1 MADGSSTSDA
11 AGASAPA
18 DSSGLSVVQKEYLS
32 GFGAGLAAARAL
44 PAADGGAASP
54 AEASTW
60 FNTPL
65 DEITREERLKIE
77 RDPFSIW
84 DQMVAAA
91 QSSTAPKDGDVFRYK
106 YHGLFWVAPAQDFFM
121 VRIKI
126 PGNVLSS
133 HQARAV
139 ARLSDDLANGYV
151 DVTTR
156 GNLQVRNLPPSAP
169 IEVLKRLSECGLS
182 SRGAGADNVR
192 NVTASPLAGL
202 DPSELIDT
210 RGLARDMQ
218 FYLNNHLEL
227 FGLPR
232 KFNISFDG
240 GGAISNV
247 SDTNDIAFIASRAKD
262 QPDSGPVLFRV
273 QLAGIT
279 GHQRF
284 AIDSGIVIEP
294 EHAVLLAGAML
305 HVFAEHGDRT
315 NRNTAR
321 LCYLL
326 DRIGLDEFLRLT
338 ETRLGMPLSRVA
350 ATSLTKRPAVS
361 RRAHLGAH
369 VQGAGGRH
377 YVGVLVT
384 AGRLTTAQ
392 LRKLAEAADRY
403 GEGEL
408 RLTVWQNVLIP
419 SVRDEY
425 LHDLMAFLA
434 DEGLSC
440 DASAVAGTM
449 VACTGNTGC
458 RFAESDTK
466 GHAALIAAR
475 IAGRFA
481 FSDAINIH
489 LTGCPHSCAQHY
501 IGDIGFLGAQ
511 MPSTEGEARIEGY
524 HMYLGGGSDDQQ
536 ALAREIARNVPASEL
551 PAMVLHLLE
560 QYQADMLPGEP
571 FFAFAARHSVD
582 ELRAMALL
590 PALEGA
596 H

>member
-1 MADGSSTSDA
+1 MADGANQGSASNDA
-11 AGASAPA
+11 TLP
-18 DSSGLSVVQKEYLS
+18 DSSGMSVVQKEYLS
-32 GFGAGLAAARAL
+32 GFGAGLAAAQAL
-44 PAADGGAASP
+44 PAAGSASS
-54 AEASTW
+54 AEPSSW

-91 QSSTAPKDGDVFRYK
+91 KDGTPPKDGDVFRYK

-139 ARLSDDLANGYV
+139 ARLSDDLANGFV

-169 IEVLKRLSECGLS
+169 VEVLKRLSECGLS

-218 FYLNNHLEL
+218 FYINNHLEV

-240 GGAISNV
+240 GGTISNV
-247 SDTNDIAFIASRAKD
+247 SDTNDIAFIATRSND
-262 QPDSGPVLFRV
+262 QPDSGAVLFRV

-284 AIDSGIVIEP
+284 AIESGIVVEP

-305 HVFAEHGDRT
+305 AVFAQHGDRT

-326 DRIGLDEFLRLT
+326 DRIGLEEFLRLT
-338 ETRLGMPLSRVA
+338 ELEFGKSLSRVSA
-350 ATSLTKRPAVS
+350 SSLIARPAVS

-369 VQGAGGRH
+369 PQGGNGRH

-392 LRKLAEAADRY
+392 LRKLADAADRY
-403 GEGEL
+403 GENEL

-440 DASAVAGTM
+440 DASLVAGSM

-466 GHAALIAAR
+466 GHAAQIAAS
-475 IAGRFA
+475 IAGRFS
-481 FSDAINIH
+481 FGDAVNIH

-511 MPSTEGEARIEGY
+511 MPSKDDEARIEGY

-536 ALAREIARNVPASEL
+536 RLAREIARNVPAAEL
-551 PAMVLHLLE
+551 PRIVSHLLD
-560 QYQADMLPGEP
+560 QYQSQMLPGET
-571 FFAFAARHSVD
+571 FFAFSARHSLE
-582 ELRAMALL
+582 ELRGMALL
-590 PALEGA
+590 PAA
-596 H
+596 VTSN

>member
-1 MADGSSTSDA
+1 MAEGSSPGEATSNA
-11 AGASAPA
+11 ALP
-18 DSSGLSVVQKEYLS
+18 DTSGMSVVQKEYLS
-32 GFGAGLAAARAL
+32 GFGAGLAAARVL
-44 PAADGGAASP
+44 PVAGGTGGAGEP
-54 AEASTW
+54 TTW

-65 DEITREERLKIE
+65 DEVTREERLKIE

-91 QSSTAPKDGDVFRYK
+91 KSGTPPKDGDVFRYK

-139 ARLSDDLANGYV
+139 ARLSDDLANGFV

-169 IEVLKRLSECGLS
+169 VEVLKRLSECGLS

-202 DPSELIDT
+202 DPSELLDT

-218 FYLNNHLEL
+218 FYLNNHLEV

-247 SDTNDIAFIASRAKD
+247 SDTNDIAFIATRVKE
-262 QPDSGPVLFRV
+262 QPEGAPVLFRV

-326 DRIGLDEFLRLT
+326 DRIGMEEFLKLT
-338 ETRLGMPLSRVA
+338 EAKLGMPLARVA
-350 ATSLTKRPAVS
+350 ATSLTARPAVS

-369 VQGAGGRH
+369 LQGSGGRH

-392 LRKLAEAADRY
+392 LKKLAEAADRY

-408 RLTVWQNVLIP
+408 RTTVWQNVLIP

-440 DASAVAGTM
+440 DASSVAGTM

-466 GHAALIAAR
+466 GHAALIAAS
-475 IAGRFA
+475 IAGRFS

-511 MPSTEGEARIEGY
+511 MPKAGDDARIEGY

-536 ALAREIARNVPASEL
+536 ALAREIARNVPALEL
-551 PAMVLHLLE
+551 PGMVSHLLE
-560 QYQADMLPGEP
+560 QYQTKMLAGET

-582 ELRAMALL
+582 ELRSMALL
-590 PALEGA
+590 PALQA
-596 H
+596 AT

>member
-1 MADGSSTSDA
+1 MADGASQD
-11 AGASAPA
+11 GASADATLP
-18 DSSGLSVVQKEYLS
+18 DTSGMSVVQKEYLS

-44 PAADGGAASP
+44 PAAGSGTP
-54 AEASTW
+54 AEASNW
-60 FNTPL
+60 FNTPI

-77 RDPFSIW
+77 RDPFAIW

-91 QSSTAPKDGDVFRYK
+91 QSGTPPADGDVFRYK

-139 ARLSDDLANGYV
+139 ARISDDLANGFV

-169 IEVLKRLSECGLS
+169 VEVLKRLFECGLS

-218 FYLNNHLEL
+218 FYINNHLEV

-247 SDTNDIAFIASRAKD
+247 SDTNDIAFIATRTKD
-262 QPDSGPVLFRV
+262 QPDTGAVLFRV

-284 AIDSGIVIEP
+284 AVESGIVVEP
-294 EHAVLLAGAML
+294 KHAVQLAGAML

-326 DRIGLDEFLRLT
+326 DRIGMDEFLKLT
-338 ETRLGMPLSRVA
+338 EAHFGMPLSHVA
-350 ATSLTKRPAVS
+350 ASSLTARPAVQ

-369 VQGAGGRH
+369 VQGTSGRH

-384 AGRLTTAQ
+384 AGRLSTAQ

-425 LHDLMAFLA
+425 LHDLMDFLA

-440 DASAVAGTM
+440 DASSVAGTM

-466 GHAALIAAR
+466 GHAAQIASS
-475 IAGRFA
+475 IAGRFS

-501 IGDIGFLGAQ
+501 IGDIGLLGAQ
-511 MPSTEGEARIEGY
+511 MPQADGQPRIEGY

-536 ALAREIARNVPASEL
+536 GLAREIARNVPALEL
-551 PAMVLHLLE
+551 PHMVTHLLQ
-560 QYQADMLPGEP
+560 QYQGQMLPGET

-582 ELRAMALL
+582 ELRVMALL
-590 PALEGA
+590 PAVA
-596 H
+596 AAN